1 MSKLEKYKELVEE
14 FNVWKAKIDEVM
26 ENGNEEWD
34 NIVENMDED
43 DDWYGDTYNDI
54 NDFLRDIIDYS

>member
-14 FNVWKAKIDEVM
+14 FHVWKAKIDEVM

-34 NIVENMDED
+34 DIVENMDED
-43 DDWYGDTYNDI
+43 DDWFGSTYNDI